1 MLWLERQIV
10 TALPSTEVPDAREA
24 IRSFVES
31 SLAAMPQ
38 HLRLGVAAE
47 SVALGAWVRVR
58 GRTDRGSVRRSFA
71 GWETS
76 RISLIRQ
83 YARLLGSLVLFAEQE
98 HLGAERLPR
107 GPSVPTSQASR
118 TGEA

>member
-10 TALPSTEVPDAREA
+10 TALPSTEAPDARDA

-47 SVALGAWVRVR
+47 SAALGAWVRVR
-58 GRTDRGSVRRSFA
+58 GRPDPVTLRRCLA

-76 RISLIRQ
+76 RVSVIRQ

-98 HLGAERLPR
+98 HLGAERRP
-107 GPSVPTSQASR
+107 A
-118 TGEA
+118 